1 MILKYWDKFCALLS
15 KAAFV
20 FCMVLLV
27 LMTTA
32 SAMQVITRYILNNTL
47 SWTDE
52 CARYCFIW
60 LNLIGA
66 GCLVYS
72 GGHAI
77 VDLFSKKLKG
87 NVKKVYTFLIN
98 AGIAYIGLV
107 LLRYG
112 FALCQATMK
121 QKSTAMK
128 IPMGLIYSVV
138 PVCGVLIIIFEIS
151 ILAHIFLDKDAEK
164 GGK

>member
-1 MILKYWDKFCALLS
+1 M
-15 KAAFV
+15 
-20 FCMVLLV
+20 
-27 LMTTA
+27 
-32 SAMQVITRYILNNTL
+32 
-47 SWTDE
+47 
-52 CARYCFIW
+52 
-60 LNLIGA
+60 
-66 GCLVYS
+66 
-72 GGHAI
+72 
-77 VDLFSKKLKG
+77 
-87 NVKKVYTFLIN
+87 KKVYTFLIN

>member
-72 GGHAI
+72 G
-77 VDLFSKKLKG
+77 
-87 NVKKVYTFLIN
+87 
-98 AGIAYIGLV
+98 
-107 LLRYG
+107 
-112 FALCQATMK
+112 
-121 QKSTAMK
+121 
-128 IPMGLIYSVV
+128 
-138 PVCGVLIIIFEIS
+138 
-151 ILAHIFLDKDAEK
+151 
-164 GGK
+164 